1 MDRRG
6 VKGRRQN
13 PTIARMR
20 AAQQMVKAARAA
32 GRMSIAADAVSR
44 TGGFYDPSRSSE
56 LKFKD
61 LSTTTSALGLAS
73 GAWTTPG
80 ATFLLNGL
88 VPDSTATGRIGRKVV
103 MKSLL
108 FRAELRLAA
117 TSTAGGYG
125 RYLIVYDRQANTNP
139 PAVTDILLTDAMQSQ
154 MNLSNK
160 DRFKI
165 IAEGYFGNVSAQ
177 GDFTSPGVEV
187 YKKLNLPV
195 QFNAGTAGTIG
206 DIVTGSVYVLFAQNS
221 SIGTAAPSVVWTS
234 RIRYSDN

>member
-6 VKGRRQN
+6 VKGRRTN
-13 PTIARMR
+13 PTMNRARQ
-20 AAQQMVKAARAA
+20 AQALVKAARYA
-32 GRMSIAADAVSR
+32 GRNPVADAVAR

-61 LSTTTSALGLAS
+61 LGPTTSALALAA
-73 GAWTTPG
+73 GTWTTPG
-80 ATFLLNGL
+80 PTFLLNGI

-108 FRAELRLAA
+108 LRAELRLAT
-117 TSTAGGYG
+117 TSTQGGYA
-125 RYLIVYDRQANTNP
+125 RFLVVYDRQANANAP
-139 PAVTDILLTDAMQSQ
+139 GVTDVLLADVMQSP

-165 IAEGYFGNVSAQ
+165 VAEGYFTPVSTN
-177 GDFTSPGVEV
+177 GDYTSAGVEV

-206 DIVTGSVYVLFAQNS
+206 DIQTGSLYVMFAQNAT
-221 SIGTAAPSVVWTS
+221 IGTAAPSVVWTS
-234 RIRYSDN
+234 RVRYSDN

>member
-13 PTIARMR
+13 PTVQRMR
-20 AAQQMVKAARAA
+20 AAQQLVRAARQA
-32 GRMSIAADAVSR
+32 GRMSVAADAVAR
-44 TGGFYDPSRSSE
+44 TGGFYSPSTSSE
-56 LKFKD
+56 LKFRD
-61 LSTTTSALGLAS
+61 LGPTTSALTFAS
-73 GAWTTPG
+73 AAWTTPG

-88 VPDSTATGRIGRKVV
+88 APDSTATGRIGRKVV

-108 FRAELRLAA
+108 LRAEMRMA
-117 TSTAGGYG
+117 TTSSQGGYG
-125 RYLIVYDRQANTNP
+125 RYLVVYDRQANTNP
-139 PAVTDILLTDAMQSQ
+139 PAVTDVLLYDGMQSP

-165 IAEGYFGNVSAQ
+165 VAEGYFTPLSVQGEFVSQ
-177 GDFTSPGVEV
+177 GVEV

-206 DIVTGSVYVLFAQNS
+206 DIVTGSLYVLFAQNG
-221 SIGTAAPSVVWTS
+221 SIGTANPSVVWTS
-234 RIRYSDN
+234 RVRYSDN